1 MNPLILVALRGD
13 IDAVGHLIAH
23 GAEVNTT
30 NRAGDTALMIAA
42 IQGHY
47 EVVRFLSGK
56 SGPECEK
63 RQRLDHVKKV
73 DK

>member
-13 IDAVGHLIAH
+13 MNAVRRLIAH
-23 GAEVNTT
+23 GAEVNAT

-47 EVVRFLSGK
+47 EVVRLLISKGAA
-56 SGPECEK
+56 
-63 RQRLDHVKKV
+63 
-73 DK
+73 